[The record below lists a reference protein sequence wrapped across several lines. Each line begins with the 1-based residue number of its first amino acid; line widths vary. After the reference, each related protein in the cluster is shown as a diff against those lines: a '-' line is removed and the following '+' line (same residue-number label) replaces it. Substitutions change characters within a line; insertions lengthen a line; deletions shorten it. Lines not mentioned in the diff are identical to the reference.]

1 MYKYNDNEWF
11 NNIVRYYQFNYA
23 AGGILFTI
31 AILLSYYTDKRYIK
45 GIITLFI
52 TSWVTWFGHY
62 ALHKFPNNAISR
74 FHQYTHHSK
83 FGKTFLGKIL
93 EYTINEI
100 FFFGGG
106 ILWLLVLLM
115 YRFTGIYYL
124 NPWII
129 MWWTISVPLV
139 HEIYYHQTSKIN
151 IHQLHHKDN
160 LKSLGP
166 DIWDVILKT
175 KHDNSPIEDETTIGL
190 ILILWCIVYLF
201 IIKLFK
207 K

>member
-1 MYKYNDNEWF
+1 MKF
-11 NNIVRYYQFNYA
+11 I
-23 AGGILFTI
+23 II
-31 AILLSYYTDKRYIK
+31 KR
-45 GIITLFI
+45 
-52 TSWVTWFGHY
+52 V
-62 ALHKFPNNAISR
+62 
-74 FHQYTHHSK
+74 
-83 FGKTFLGKIL
+83 
-93 EYTINEI
+93 
-100 FFFGGG
+100 
-106 ILWLLVLLM
+106 
-115 YRFTGIYYL
+115 
-124 NPWII
+124 
-129 MWWTISVPLV
+129 
-139 HEIYYHQTSKIN
+139 KIN